1 VLDEIDDTMEFIP
14 FGLVDD
20 IFELNGAFEY
30 GRRGRGL
37 RFCEDA
43 LYDDDKTCPP
53 DDEVKSCRGSDIC
66 TSKCYCTD
74 GMRNTRDNE
83 TELVY
88 DMNDVEDQGENPVL
102 TDSQDELEEE
112 ADRLASL
119 GDPVTA
125 FLNSDE
131 FTSVDPS
138 AEERSE
144 DGPGDEESEGG
155 SAAGLGASLCA
166 LLMAV
171 VASVL
176 SR

>member
-1 VLDEIDDTMEFIP
+1 
-14 FGLVDD
+14 
-20 IFELNGAFEY
+20 
-30 GRRGRGL
+30 
-37 RFCEDA
+37 
-43 LYDDDKTCPP
+43 
-53 DDEVKSCRGSDIC
+53 
-66 TSKCYCTD
+66 
-74 GMRNTRDNE
+74 MRNTRDNE